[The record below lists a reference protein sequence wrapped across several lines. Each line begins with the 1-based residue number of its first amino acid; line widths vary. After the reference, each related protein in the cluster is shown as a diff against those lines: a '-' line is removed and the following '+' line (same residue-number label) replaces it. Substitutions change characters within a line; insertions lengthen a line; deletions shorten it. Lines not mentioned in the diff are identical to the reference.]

1 MKKLPV
7 QVILSRFFLSFEG
20 NVWYDVGERFRILIW
35 RTNPHRRERQMK
47 IPKTERE
54 VQFMGYLITILVAY
68 VMGSSNM
75 AKYLAMIRKVDLQ
88 AGGSGNLGA
97 SNAVILMGWGAG
109 VLTALHDI
117 GKSAL
122 AVILARTFFPD
133 LPHIGA
139 VAGVASVLG
148 HIYPFWMKFKGG
160 KGFASYLGMTIA
172 LNWKFAI
179 VVLLLVVVVTL
190 LTDYIVA
197 GTTTTI
203 VLVPVYMGIAGGSVV
218 LPLILLVASAVIAW
232 KHRENYVRIYK
243 GTEIGF
249 RSAGRGD
256 HRVK

>member
-1 MKKLPV
+1 MEYLLV
-7 QVILSRFFLSFEG
+7 MLLS
-20 NVWYDVGERFRILIW
+20 
-35 RTNPHRRERQMK
+35 
-47 IPKTERE
+47 
-54 VQFMGYLITILVAY
+54 Y
-68 VMGSSNM
+68 VLGSSNM
-75 AKYLAMIRKVDLQ
+75 AKYLALAKRVDLT

-109 VLTALHDI
+109 VLTAIHDI

-122 AVILARTFFPD
+122 AVILARMVFPAA
-133 LPHIGA
+133 PHIGA

-190 LTDYIVA
+190 ITDYIVA

-203 VLVPVYMGIAGGSVV
+203 VLVPIYMGISSGGIV
-218 LPLILLVASAVIAW
+218 LPLILLVATAVIAW
-232 KHRENYVRIYK
+232 KHRDNYVRIYN

-249 RSAGRGD
+249 RKAGRGD
-256 HRVK
+256 YRVK